1 MTKHDLHKAWLTHP
15 HVVAFDKA
23 VRAHIKAHG
32 LTGLDGINAVLKF
45 AAAWQDQHGLLPDS
59 GIKCG

>member
-1 MTKHDLHKAWLTHP
+1 MTKQQLHAAWLAHP

-23 VRAHIKAHG
+23 VKDHIAAN
-32 LTGLDGINAVLKF
+32 GLDGLDGMNAVLKF
-45 AAAWQDQHGLLPDS
+45 AAAWQNANGLLPDS